1 MNSKLFSE
9 ILDDFKLASTKA
21 ERLDVLRKNDSERF
35 REFLVLAFI
44 KDIEFDVE
52 IPDYRPSK
60 DPAGLNYMYLQNE
73 VRKLYRFIKGH
84 PQRAPGLVGK
94 KQSNLLMQLLESLY
108 KDEAE
113 LLVNLFKKDLKVPFL
128 TAKLIKEAYPNI
140 NIQD

>member
-9 ILDDFKLASTKA
+9 ILDDFKLVSTKT

-94 KQSNLLMQLLESLY
+94 KQSNLLMQVLETLH

>member
-9 ILDDFKLASTKA
+9 ILDDFKLVSTKA

-84 PQRAPGLVGK
+84 PQRAPRLVGK
-94 KQSNLLMQLLESLY
+94 KQSNLLMQVLETLH